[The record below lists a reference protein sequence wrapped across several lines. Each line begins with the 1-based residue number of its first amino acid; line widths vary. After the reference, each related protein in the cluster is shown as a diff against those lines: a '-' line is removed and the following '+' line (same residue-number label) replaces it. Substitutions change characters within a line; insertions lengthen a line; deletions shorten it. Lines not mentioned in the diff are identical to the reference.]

1 MANAVSNASAG
12 PESPAWTA
20 AAITPNDGADIGNAP
35 CRGLWVGVTGDVSV
49 VMAGGGSVTFVGVQG
64 LLPVRVDRVNATG
77 TTATSIVALF

>member
-20 AAITPNDGADIGNAP
+20 AVVAPNDSADITNAP
-35 CRGLWVGVTGDVSV
+35 CRGLWVGGTGDVSV

-77 TTATSIVALF
+77 TTAT